1 MDKKQFFLRSNQVR
15 LNCIEFIKELPT
27 DDKKPLVVKIQ
38 PMTRSLEQNSKLHA
52 LLSDISKQCE
62 FNGQKRD
69 IDTWKMIMVSAHKIA
84 TGGQAEMVIGLEGEV
99 INLRESTAQMSVKRL
114 ASLIEYVQSWAV
126 ENDVILSDG
135 WRHQMREEIALA
147 VVLFVVVFVII
158 CFICGADDE

>member
-62 FNGQKRD
+62 FNGKKRD
-69 IDTWKMIMVSAHKIA
+69 IDTWKMIMVSAHTVA
-84 TGGQAEMVIGLEGEV
+84 TGGQVEITTGLEGED
-99 INLRESTAQMSVKRL
+99 INLRESTAKMSVKRS
-114 ASLIEYVQSWAV
+114 ASLIEYITAWGV
-126 ENDVILSDG
+126 ENGVKFNDK
-135 WRHQMREEIALA
+135 WE
-147 VVLFVVVFVII
+147 F
-158 CFICGADDE
+158 

>member
-1 MDKKQFFLRSNQVR
+1 MSQYRQFFLRSNQVR

-62 FNGQKRD
+62 FNGEKRD

-99 INLRESTAQMSVKRL
+99 INLRESTAQMSVQRL

-126 ENDVILSDG
+126 ENDVILSDS
-135 WRHQMREEIALA
+135 WRH
-147 VVLFVVVFVII
+147 
-158 CFICGADDE
+158 

>member
-1 MDKKQFFLRSNQVR
+1 MTDKQTFFLRNEQVR
-15 LNCIEFIKELPT
+15 SNCQSFIQDLPT

-38 PMTRSLEQNSKLHA
+38 PITRSLEQNSKLHA

-62 FNGQKRD
+62 FNGKKRD

-114 ASLIEYVQSWAV
+114 ASLIEYITSWGVQNGV
-126 ENDVILSDG
+126 RFNDR
-135 WRHQMREEIALA
+135 WR
-147 VVLFVVVFVII
+147 F
-158 CFICGADDE
+158 

>member
-1 MDKKQFFLRSNQVR
+1 MESKRQFFLRSNQVR

-62 FNGQKRD
+62 FYGKKRD

-84 TGGQAEMVIGLEGEV
+84 TGGQAE
-99 INLRESTAQMSVKRL
+99 
-114 ASLIEYVQSWAV
+114 W
-126 ENDVILSDG
+126 
-135 WRHQMREEIALA
+135 
-147 VVLFVVVFVII
+147 
-158 CFICGADDE
+158 

>member
-62 FNGQKRD
+62 FNGEKRD

-84 TGGQAEMVIGLEGEV
+84 TGGKAEMVIGLEDEV
-99 INLRESTAQMSVKRL
+99 INLRESTAQMSVQRL
-114 ASLIEYVQSWAV
+114 ASLIEYTTAWGV
-126 ENDVILSDG
+126 ENGVKFNDK
-135 WRHQMREEIALA
+135 WE
-147 VVLFVVVFVII
+147 F
-158 CFICGADDE
+158 

>member
-1 MDKKQFFLRSNQVR
+1 MTDKQTFFLRNEQVR
-15 LNCIEFIKELPT
+15 SNCQSFIQDLPT

-38 PMTRSLEQNSKLHA
+38 PITRSLEQNSKLHA

-62 FNGQKRD
+62 FNGKKRD

-114 ASLIEYVQSWAV
+114 ASLIEYITSWGVQNGV
-126 ENDVILSDG
+126 RFNDRWG
-135 WRHQMREEIALA
+135 
-147 VVLFVVVFVII
+147 F
-158 CFICGADDE
+158 

>member
-1 MDKKQFFLRSNQVR
+1 MEIKRQFFLRSNQVR

-69 IDTWKMIMVSAHKIA
+69 IDTWKIIMVSAHKIA
-84 TGGQAEMVIGLEGEV
+84 TGGQAEMVIGIEGEV
-99 INLRESTAQMSVKRL
+99 INLRESTAQMSVQRL

-126 ENDVILSDG
+126 ENEVKFNDK
-135 WRHQMREEIALA
+135 WE
-147 VVLFVVVFVII
+147 F
-158 CFICGADDE
+158 

>member
-1 MDKKQFFLRSNQVR
+1 MSQYKPFFLRDQRIKN
-15 LNCIEFIKELPT
+15 NCLDVIKELPT

-84 TGGQAEMVIGLEGEV
+84 TGGKAEMVIGLEGEV
-99 INLRESTAQMSVKRL
+99 INLRESTAQMSVQRL

-126 ENDVILSDG
+126 ENDVILSDS
-135 WRHQMREEIALA
+135 WRH
-147 VVLFVVVFVII
+147 
-158 CFICGADDE
+158 

>member
-15 LNCIEFIKELPT
+15 LNCLEFIKELPT

-52 LLSDISKQCE
+52 LLSDISKQCK

-69 IDTWKMIMVSAHKIA
+69 IDTWKMIMVSAHKIS
-84 TGGQAEMVIGLEGEV
+84 TGGKAEMVIGLEGEV
-99 INLRESTAQMSVKRL
+99 INLRESTAQMSVQRL

-126 ENDVILSDG
+126 ENDVILSDS
-135 WRHQMREEIALA
+135 WRH
-147 VVLFVVVFVII
+147 
-158 CFICGADDE
+158 

>member
-1 MDKKQFFLRSNQVR
+1 MEIKKQFFIRSNQVR

-27 DDKKPLVVKIQ
+27 DDKRPLVVKIQ

-62 FNGQKRD
+62 FNGKKRD

-99 INLRESTAQMSVKRL
+99 INLRESTAQMGVQRL
-114 ASLIEYVQSWAV
+114 ASLIEYITAWGA
-126 ENDVILSDG
+126 ENGVKFND
-135 WRHQMREEIALA
+135 ALR
-147 VVLFVVVFVII
+147 F
-158 CFICGADDE
+158 

>member
-1 MDKKQFFLRSNQVR
+1 MQSKRQFFLRSSQVR
-15 LNCIEFIKELPT
+15 VKSIDVIQELPT
-27 DDKKPLVVKIQ
+27 EDKKPFVVKIQ
-38 PMTRSLEQNSKLHA
+38 QMTRSHEQNSKLHA

-84 TGGQAEMVIGLEGEV
+84 TGGKAEMVIGLEGEV
-99 INLRESTAQMSVKRL
+99 INLRESTAQMSVQRL

-135 WRHQMREEIALA
+135 WRH
-147 VVLFVVVFVII
+147 
-158 CFICGADDE
+158 

>member
-1 MDKKQFFLRSNQVR
+1 MDKQTFFLRNEQVR
-15 LNCIEFIKELPT
+15 SNCQAFIQGLPA
-27 DDKKPLVVKIQ
+27 DDKKPLVIKIQ

-62 FNGQKRD
+62 FNGEKRD

-84 TGGQAEMVIGLEGEV
+84 TGGKAEMVIGLEGEV
-99 INLRESTAQMSVKRL
+99 INLRESTAQMSAQRL

-135 WRHQMREEIALA
+135 WRH
-147 VVLFVVVFVII
+147 
-158 CFICGADDE
+158 

>member
-1 MDKKQFFLRSNQVR
+1 MASKRQFFLRSNQVR
-15 LNCIEFIKELPT
+15 LNCIEFIRELPM

-38 PMTRSLEQNSKLHA
+38 PITRSLEQNSKLHA

-62 FNGQKRD
+62 FNGKKRD

-114 ASLIEYVQSWAV
+114 ASLIEYITSWGVQNGV
-126 ENDVILSDG
+126 IFNDRWG
-135 WRHQMREEIALA
+135 FFGR
-147 VVLFVVVFVII
+147 
-158 CFICGADDE
+158 